1 MIVTYTRDGSNATV
15 SVNAAPKN
23 PATPIP
29 TYVVLAYASSFVP
42 NPKSDPEPTPR
53 AVGDWVWI
61 EDFGNFM
68 SINPVNIISD
78 QSFENGHLVRES
90 SPFIMDVSG
99 ASVTFIWNG
108 SLWKVF
114 NNRGS

>member
-42 NPKSDPEPTPR
+42 NPKSDPEPTTSGKVLLTATP
-53 AVGDWVWI
+53 
-61 EDFGNFM
+61 
-68 SINPVNIISD
+68 PVKLITP
-78 QSFENGHLVRES
+78 LPV
-90 SPFIMDVSG
+90 
-99 ASVTFIWNG
+99 
-108 SLWKVF
+108 
-114 NNRGS
+114 